1 MKEKVRFLGLDV
13 HAETI
18 AVAVAEQDGE
28 VRNLGTIANRE
39 ESIRKLVKKLGPVE
53 QLRACY
59 EAGPTGYVLYW
70 QLTQLGVECVVVA
83 PTLVPVKAGDRVK
96 TDRRDAEKLA
106 RNHRSDDLTA
116 VWVPDEGSEA
126 LRDLVRAREAAK
138 QDQLRARHRLSK
150 FLLRAGRRP
159 AMRLKAWTELPG
171 MGSANPLFAVGAGG
185 HAAGLSA
192 RSPAHGR
199 ADPATGTGDYGGGE
213 VGFAAGAG
221 SDPGL
226 TGIARVAHLSAVTIA
241 AELGN
246 ISRFESAR
254 KLMGYS
260 GAVPSEDSSGKR
272 QRRGNITKTGNE
284 HLRRIAVES
293 AWSYRF
299 RPAIGPRLRQRQAGV
314 PEDQRDRLEG
324 ADPAAEA
331 LQEADGGRQGQA
343 EDHHRGGARTAGLRL
358 GHRDQSGNGR
368 QAADGGM
375 TKSNSTKARAKTF
388 PRRKKPRRSKE

>member
-18 AVAVAEQDGE
+18 AVAVAEPDGE
-28 VRNLGTIANRE
+28 VRSLGTIANRE
-39 ESIRKLVKKLGPVE
+39 DSIRKLVKKLGPVE

-70 QLTQLGVECVVVA
+70 QLTQLGVECAVVA
-83 PTLVPVKAGDRVK
+83 PTLVPVK

-150 FLLRAGRRP
+150 FLLRTGRRP
-159 AMRLKAWTELPG
+159 AMGLKAWTERYLAWVQQIQFSQPAQEFTLLDYLHEVQH
-171 MGSANPLFAVGAGG
+171 MDERVKRLEQAIAEAVKLASPEVQEVIR
-185 HAAGLSA
+185 GLQA
-192 RSPAHGR
+192 LRG
-199 ADPATGTGDYGGGE
+199 
-213 VGFAAGAG
+213 
-221 SDPGL
+221 
-226 TGIARVAHLSAVTIA
+226 VAHLSAVTIA

-272 QRRGNITKTGNE
+272 QRRGNMTKTGNA

-299 RPAIGPRLRQRQAGV
+299 RPAIGPRLHQRQEGV
-314 PEDQRDRLEG
+314 PEEIKEIAWKAQIRLHKRYSKLM
-324 ADPAAEA
+324 AAGKDKKKIITA
-331 LQEADGGRQGQA
+331 VGRELLGFVWAIGIKA
-343 EDHHRGGARTAGLRL
+343 ETAGKLPM
-358 GHRDQSGNGR
+358 
-368 QAADGGM
+368 AA
-375 TKSNSTKARAKTF
+375 
-388 PRRKKPRRSKE
+388 